1 MEKSPS
7 IPPPPPGTLLLS
19 RILLPSFLFRFFH
32 SKESESTF
40 SIFFAVSIL
49 LGRRPPLFCFPLCA
63 MRMILSDR
71 MNYNPGMMTEGDSCT
86 IWSQKPPFSSKRRVF
101 LPFEAVSV
109 CSYSVGLERGR
120 ARWLLVI
127 LQESWPGSPN
137 SDTVTVCVFYFG
149 GLCSFLFVSVTLVI
163 E

>member
-1 MEKSPS
+1 M
-7 IPPPPPGTLLLS
+7 
-19 RILLPSFLFRFFH
+19 
-32 SKESESTF
+32 
-40 SIFFAVSIL
+40 
-49 LGRRPPLFCFPLCA
+49 FCFPLCA

-149 GLCSFLFVSVTLVI
+149 GLCSFLFVYFLFYLYICHPCYRIGGNVFTIISMGY
-163 E
+163 